1 MNEPGKEKRIFE
13 ILLEYR
19 VWFFT
24 LLLTDGLC
32 WPTSG
37 SSACCPGFC
46 FSHQPLYVSAL
57 FFCST
62 EERKGVRGCTL
73 ISWTVRIRFIQSRR
87 QRQ

>member
-32 WPTSG
+32 ALFLWL
-37 SSACCPGFC
+37 ADIRLLHC
-46 FSHQPLYVSAL
+46 FSAL
-57 FFCST
+57 QKR
-62 EERKGVRGCTL
+62 EKA
-73 ISWTVRIRFIQSRR
+73 
-87 QRQ
+87 

>member
-32 WPTSG
+32 ALFLCWADIRALPPAVRAFAFLISRG
-37 SSACCPGFC
+37 MYLHC
-46 FSHQPLYVSAL
+46 FSAL
-57 FFCST
+57 QKR
-62 EERKGVRGCTL
+62 EKA
-73 ISWTVRIRFIQSRR
+73 
-87 QRQ
+87 